1 MKRGMKRLF
10 VAIALIMI
18 LSIAGVFA
26 ENIGLSENT
35 EKIVKNVAEKKG
47 IGEEKIKSIEEVDF
61 NKLPEQIDVENIDET
76 YLSVYE
82 VNYGEDKPIFVLTV
96 SDKVKEIKEESKVS
110 MLLNFG
116 YSGIMSG
123 SGFLK
128 TATEVETSLEK
139 GYVMVHDG
147 SITAVST
154 NLEVFEESSGNLEIV
169 VYVNGERVGFG
180 NLIGT
185 VSSGVKRDYAV
196 QSVDVVNFEAGDII
210 SVLLRASS
218 DAIAGNSTWG
228 DVTTLVEITTAD

>member
-1 MKRGMKRLF
+1 MKRLF

>member
-1 MKRGMKRLF
+1 MKRLF

-61 NKLPEQIDVENIDET
+61 NELPEQIDIENIDET

-82 VNYGEDKPIFVLTV
+82 VDYGEDKPIFVLTV

>member
-1 MKRGMKRLF
+1 MKRLF

-116 YSGIMSG
+116 YSGTMSG
-123 SGFLK
+123 SGFLE
-128 TATEVETSLEK
+128 TATGVETDLEK
-139 GYVMVHDG
+139 GYVMMRDG
-147 SITAVST
+147 SITAIST
-154 NLEVFEESSGNLEIV
+154 NLEVFEEASGSLEIT

-180 NLIGT
+180 NLVDMG
-185 VSSGVKRDYAV
+185 SSGVKRDYAV
-196 QSVDVVNFEAGDII
+196 QSFDVVNFEAGDII
-210 SVLLRASS
+210 SVALMSSDGSSESASS
-218 DAIAGNSTWG
+218 WG
-228 DVTTLVEITTAD
+228 DVTTLVEITTED